1 MPKFGIGHK
10 TAIEFRY
17 RGHIISPAA
26 SLELSICDWTASAH
40 IEFREN
46 LKIHRVFQKPGDDE
60 SRQQT
65 PEWISRPPFH
75 RRDDSVTAVS

>member
-1 MPKFGIGHK
+1 VPKFGIGDK
-10 TAIEFRY
+10 TAMEFRY

-46 LKIHRVFQKPGDDE
+46 LKIHRV
-60 SRQQT
+60 S
-65 PEWISRPPFH
+65 
-75 RRDDSVTAVS
+75 